1 APAVLQRID
10 VPMQD
15 SSWGDALNERVTFMA
30 GKEIRNAEIRLNPA
44 ELGPIRV
51 QLTVDDRGT
60 SVTFAAHHAQT
71 REAIEQA
78 LPRLRE
84 LFLDQGLSLGQASV
98 SDQGVRHERDG
109 QGRDG
114 AEWLGAEAEPD
125 DAEVIQDS
133 TAGSGRRA
141 GNGLVDTFA

>member
-1 APAVLQRID
+1 L
-10 VPMQD
+10 
-15 SSWGDALNERVTFMA
+15 SL
-30 GKEIRNAEIRLNPA
+30 
-44 ELGPIRV
+44 
-51 QLTVDDRGT
+51 DDRGT

-71 REAIEQA
+71 RDAIEQA

-84 LFLDQGLSLGQASV
+84 LFLEQGLSLGQASV

-109 QGRDG
+109 QGADG
-114 AEWLGAEAEPD
+114 TEWLGADVESDDTEA
-125 DAEVIQDS
+125 VQDS